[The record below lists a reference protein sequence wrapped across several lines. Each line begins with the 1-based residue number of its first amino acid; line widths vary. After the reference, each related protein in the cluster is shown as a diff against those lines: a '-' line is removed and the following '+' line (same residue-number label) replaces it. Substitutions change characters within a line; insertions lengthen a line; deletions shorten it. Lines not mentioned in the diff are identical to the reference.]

1 MTRKEEEMR
10 QVLERVWEMLH
21 EGTEDDKTSLSYG
34 CVQRYQDG
42 TSLWYEPISDTADGF
57 VLRKGQRFG
66 SQYSE
71 ARGQY
76 ILGQDDP
83 SVIAVYE
90 RKEGRR

>member
-1 MTRKEEEMR
+1 MTRMEEEMR
-10 QVLERVWEMLH
+10 QLLERVWEMLH
-21 EGTEDDKTSLSYG
+21 EGAEDDKTGLSYG

-57 VLRKGQRFG
+57 VLRKGRRFE

-71 ARGQY
+71 AREQY
-76 ILGQDDP
+76 ILDLDDP

-90 RKEGRR
+90 RKDVRR